1 MGKYKNTHACKTL
14 NLWPWWSLLLRR
26 KKNNI
31 KKSNQVSGLIYTK
44 IWSQCESRSVVSN
57 SLWTH
62 GLYSTQNSPDQNTG
76 AGSFSLLQGIFPTH
90 GLNLGLPH
98 YRWNLYQLSHKGS
111 PLEWVAY
118 PFSRA
123 SSHPR
128 DWTQVSRIAG
138 GFFTSWATREARSQ
152 CITVYDFTKL
162 INRIALNRV
171 VVLFSTLCIFDIFH
185 DVIKKKRKETKQLLL
200 ADDRAVR
207 TNKRA
212 QLKHHQT
219 NRISVDQQ

>member
-1 MGKYKNTHACKTL
+1 MTVVIIT
-14 NLWPWWSLLLRR
+14 PWEEEKLQKEQPSERC
-26 KKNNI
+26 
-31 KKSNQVSGLIYTK
+31 LIYTK

-128 DWTQVSRIAG
+128 DWTQVSHIAG
-138 GFFTSWATREARSQ
+138 GFFTNWAIRERLPSSL
-152 CITVYDFTKL
+152 IDTEKL
-162 INRIALNRV
+162 SICLEA
-171 VVLFSTLCIFDIFH
+171 S
-185 DVIKKKRKETKQLLL
+185 
-200 ADDRAVR
+200 
-207 TNKRA
+207 
-212 QLKHHQT
+212 
-219 NRISVDQQ
+219 